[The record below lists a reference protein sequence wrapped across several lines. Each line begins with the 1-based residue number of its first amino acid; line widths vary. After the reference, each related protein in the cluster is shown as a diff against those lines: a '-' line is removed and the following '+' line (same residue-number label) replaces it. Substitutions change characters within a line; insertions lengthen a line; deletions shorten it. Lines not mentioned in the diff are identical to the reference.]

1 MLKIGITGGIGCGK
15 SEVCK
20 LLKKAG
26 VPIIHADEVAK
37 LMINNKA
44 SIKRQIKHTFGEK
57 VYRANGK
64 LDSEKVA
71 EIVFNDE
78 AAKNRINEIVHPQVI
93 KYHQQVLL
101 RLEKSGKYKVAGVEA
116 ALIFESASSKL
127 YDYIIVVSTSM
138 ENIVARLMKRNGMGK
153 EEIQK
158 RIAAQMPLA
167 EKVNRADYVIIND
180 GSLDDLEIQV
190 NKLLAWLSEKM
201 TNKER

>member
-1 MLKIGITGGIGCGK
+1 M
-15 SEVCK
+15 
-20 LLKKAG
+20 
-26 VPIIHADEVAK
+26 
-37 LMINNKA
+37 
-44 SIKRQIKHTFGEK
+44 
-57 VYRANGK
+57 
-64 LDSEKVA
+64 A

-93 KYHQQVLL
+93 KYHHQVLL